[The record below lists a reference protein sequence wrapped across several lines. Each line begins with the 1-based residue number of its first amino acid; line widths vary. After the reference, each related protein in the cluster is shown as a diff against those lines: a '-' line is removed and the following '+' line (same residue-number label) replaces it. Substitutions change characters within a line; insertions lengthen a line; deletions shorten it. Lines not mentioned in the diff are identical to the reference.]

1 MRRELPDYLRPELD
15 VVFVGFNPGD
25 RSSRI
30 GHYYAGRGNQ
40 FWNFLFES
48 GLAPERLRPE
58 DDRRVLEFGLGL
70 TDVVKRWS
78 KSSNDLRTADYREGI
93 PLLRAKLKEAAPR
106 AIAFNGKVAYEKFS
120 GCPVRLGLQRE
131 TFEGARVF
139 VLPSTSGR
147 TVRLTLVRKIRR
159 LPKLVVACVNGP
171 AAGAGVNLALACDL
185 RIASESATFTQA
197 FLRIGLH
204 PDWGGTFLLPRLI
217 GIGRAIEMFALGE
230 PLSAAEAH
238 RLGLVNFLAP
248 HHQPADRPRKLAE
261 RLGAAPAL
269 PVALLTKAL
278 YERLET
284 KLDLMMQHE
293 VDAQMKC
300 FDSEDFSEGLRAFL
314 EKRRANF
321 KGTY

>member
-1 MRRELPDYLRPELD
+1 MDHSAAGGDIDRMRELKETHQSATFRRYIEA
-15 VVFVGFNPGD
+15 
-25 RSSRI
+25 
-30 GHYYAGRGNQ
+30 GH
-40 FWNFLFES
+40 E
-48 GLAPERLRPE
+48 
-58 DDRRVLEFGLGL
+58 
-70 TDVVKRWS
+70 
-78 KSSNDLRTADYREGI
+78 
-93 PLLRAKLKEAAPR
+93 
-106 AIAFNGKVAYEKFS
+106 
-120 GCPVRLGLQRE
+120 
-131 TFEGARVF
+131 
-139 VLPSTSGR
+139 
-147 TVRLTLVRKIRR
+147 LVRKIRR

-171 AAGAGVNLALACDL
+171 AAGAGMNLALACHL

-197 FLRIGLH
+197 FLGIGLH

-217 GIGRAIEMFALGE
+217 GIGRAIEMFTLGE
-230 PLSAAEAH
+230 PLNAAQAH

-248 HHQPADRPRKLAE
+248 PDQLAGETRKLSE
-261 RLGAAPAL
+261 RLAAAPAL
-269 PVALLTKAL
+269 PIALLKQAL

>member
-1 MRRELPDYLRPELD
+1 MANESVVFSQDGPVATLLLNRPEKLNALDEGMREGLSAALSTLAHDPVLRVGIITGAGRAFCAGGDIDRMRELKETHQSATFRRYIEA
-15 VVFVGFNPGD
+15 
-25 RSSRI
+25 
-30 GHYYAGRGNQ
+30 GH
-40 FWNFLFES
+40 E
-48 GLAPERLRPE
+48 
-58 DDRRVLEFGLGL
+58 
-70 TDVVKRWS
+70 
-78 KSSNDLRTADYREGI
+78 
-93 PLLRAKLKEAAPR
+93 
-106 AIAFNGKVAYEKFS
+106 
-120 GCPVRLGLQRE
+120 
-131 TFEGARVF
+131 
-139 VLPSTSGR
+139 
-147 TVRLTLVRKIRR
+147 LVRKIRR

-171 AAGAGVNLALACDL
+171 AAGAGMNLALACDL

-217 GIGRAIEMFALGE
+217 GIGRAIEMFILGE
-230 PLSAAEAH
+230 PLNAAEAH

-248 HHQPADRPRKLAE
+248 PDQLAGETRKLSE
-261 RLGAAPAL
+261 RLAAAPAL
-269 PVALLTKAL
+269 PVALLKQAL

-314 EKRRANF
+314 EKRRPNF

>member
-1 MRRELPDYLRPELD
+1 MANESVVFSQDGPVATLLLNRPEKLNALDEGMREGLSAALSTLAHDPVIRVGIITGAGRAFCAGGDIDRMRELKETHQSATFRRYIEA
-15 VVFVGFNPGD
+15 
-25 RSSRI
+25 
-30 GHYYAGRGNQ
+30 GH
-40 FWNFLFES
+40 E
-48 GLAPERLRPE
+48 
-58 DDRRVLEFGLGL
+58 
-70 TDVVKRWS
+70 
-78 KSSNDLRTADYREGI
+78 
-93 PLLRAKLKEAAPR
+93 
-106 AIAFNGKVAYEKFS
+106 
-120 GCPVRLGLQRE
+120 
-131 TFEGARVF
+131 
-139 VLPSTSGR
+139 
-147 TVRLTLVRKIRR
+147 LVRKIRR

-171 AAGAGVNLALACDL
+171 AAGAGMNLALACDL

-217 GIGRAIEMFALGE
+217 GIGRAIQMFALGE
-230 PLSAAEAH
+230 PLNAAEAH

-248 HHQPADRPRKLAE
+248 PGQLAGETRKLSE
-261 RLGAAPAL
+261 RLAAAPAL
-269 PVALLTKAL
+269 PVALLKQAL

-314 EKRRANF
+314 EKRGPNF

>member
-1 MRRELPDYLRPELD
+1 MANESVVFSQDGPVATLLLNRPEKLNALDEGMREGLSAALSTLAHDPVLRVGIITGAGRAFCSGGDIDRMRELKETHQSATFRRYIEA
-15 VVFVGFNPGD
+15 
-25 RSSRI
+25 
-30 GHYYAGRGNQ
+30 GH
-40 FWNFLFES
+40 E
-48 GLAPERLRPE
+48 
-58 DDRRVLEFGLGL
+58 
-70 TDVVKRWS
+70 
-78 KSSNDLRTADYREGI
+78 
-93 PLLRAKLKEAAPR
+93 
-106 AIAFNGKVAYEKFS
+106 
-120 GCPVRLGLQRE
+120 
-131 TFEGARVF
+131 
-139 VLPSTSGR
+139 
-147 TVRLTLVRKIRR
+147 LVRKIRR

-171 AAGAGVNLALACDL
+171 AAGAGMNLALACDL

-217 GIGRAIEMFALGE
+217 GIGRAIEMFILGE
-230 PLSAAEAH
+230 PLNAAEAH

-248 HHQPADRPRKLAE
+248 PDQLAGETRKLSE
-261 RLGAAPAL
+261 RLAAAPAL
-269 PVALLTKAL
+269 PVALLKQAL

>member
-1 MRRELPDYLRPELD
+1 MANESVVFSQDGPVATLLLNRPEKLNALDEGMREGLSAALSTLAHDPVLRVGIITGAGRAFCAGGDIDRMRELKETHQSATFRRYIEA
-15 VVFVGFNPGD
+15 
-25 RSSRI
+25 
-30 GHYYAGRGNQ
+30 GH
-40 FWNFLFES
+40 E
-48 GLAPERLRPE
+48 
-58 DDRRVLEFGLGL
+58 
-70 TDVVKRWS
+70 
-78 KSSNDLRTADYREGI
+78 
-93 PLLRAKLKEAAPR
+93 
-106 AIAFNGKVAYEKFS
+106 
-120 GCPVRLGLQRE
+120 
-131 TFEGARVF
+131 
-139 VLPSTSGR
+139 
-147 TVRLTLVRKIRR
+147 LVRKIRR

-217 GIGRAIEMFALGE
+217 GIGRAIEMFILGE
-230 PLSAAEAH
+230 PLNAAEAH

-248 HHQPADRPRKLAE
+248 PDQLAGETRKLSE
-261 RLGAAPAL
+261 RLAAAPAL
-269 PVALLTKAL
+269 PVALLKQAL

-300 FDSEDFSEGLRAFL
+300 FDSEDFSEGLCAFL
-314 EKRRANF
+314 EKRRPNF